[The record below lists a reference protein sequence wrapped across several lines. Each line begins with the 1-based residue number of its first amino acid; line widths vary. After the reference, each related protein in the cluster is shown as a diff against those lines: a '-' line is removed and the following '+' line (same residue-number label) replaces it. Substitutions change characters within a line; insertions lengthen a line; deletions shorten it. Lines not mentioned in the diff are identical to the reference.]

1 MIPPVHESHTRPTL
15 PTLVW
20 HRAETPNPVID
31 AKEEEEEEE
40 EEGAVSL
47 VSDE

>member
-1 MIPPVHESHTRPTL
+1 MRPTL

-31 AKEEEEEEE
+31 AKEKAEE